1 MVSLESIRIF
11 IRSAE
16 TGSFSAAGRSL
27 RLSPSVVSYRVQTLE
42 EHLGCLLLTRTT
54 RRMSLTEAGRVFYER
69 CLEIAAAVEAAEKSV
84 ETAGASP
91 RGTLKVMAPLSLGR
105 RVVAPLIPRF
115 RQNHEHTDVHLR
127 LSDHLLDLV
136 QEAVDVSIRLSQMRD
151 SSFTLRKIAD
161 VQRVLC
167 ASPAY
172 LDSSG
177 PLEQPSDLLLHN
189 CLLLRF
195 PGSEQARWTL
205 VDREETITLPVSGH
219 IDVDD
224 SDVLTQWAVAGEGVV
239 LKPLFEVAPHLADGR
254 LVQVLPGSPPSP
266 VTLGILYPSRKM
278 LPKRTKDFTDLVFD
292 EIRSY
297 LASQLSLIN
306 APLTGD

>member
-69 CLEIAAAVEAAEKSV
+69 CLDIAAAVDAAEKSV

-115 RQNHEHTDVHLR
+115 RASHEHTDVHLR

-167 ASPAY
+167 ASPDY
-172 LDSSG
+172 LDRHG
-177 PLEQPSDLLLHN
+177 HPERPGDLLEHN

-205 VDREETITLPVSGH
+205 VDRDETITLPVSGH
-219 IDVDD
+219 MDADD
-224 SDVLTQWAVAGEGVV
+224 SDVLTHWAVQGEGIV
-239 LKPLFEVAPHLADGR
+239 LKPLFEVALHIADGS
-254 LVQVLPGSPPSP
+254 LVQVLPDSPPSR

-278 LPKRTKDFTDLVFD
+278 LPKRTKDFADLVYD
-292 EIRSY
+292 EIRAHLS
-297 LASQLSLIN
+297 SQLALIN
-306 APLTGD
+306 ETSTKD